1 MSKRIL
7 VVEDNDLNMELVRDL
22 LGFGGYEVLEAGD
35 ARSAIALAERETPD
49 LILMDVQLPGMDGL
63 TATKILKET
72 EATAAIPVVALTA
85 HAMKGDAEKAFAAGC
100 SGYITKPINTR
111 SFAAEIGDFLKAA

>member
-7 VVEDNDLNMELVRDL
+7 VVEDNELNMELVRDL

-35 ARSAIALAERETPD
+35 ARSAIALAEREAPD

-63 TATKILKET
+63 TATRILKET
-72 EATAAIPVVALTA
+72 ETTARIPVVALTA

-111 SFAAEIGDFLKAA
+111 SFAEEIGDFLKAA